1 MQIEQ
6 LYCHKGIGCEAS
18 EELLAPGFL
27 PHKEDIYGVSKLSN
41 NFFCRK
47 DGELEAR
54 AALNVADPSA
64 TGYPIYGIWALSTS
78 CFILSNSKIYHK
90 LFASGSFSEK
100 HTMTYGQYL
109 TSGYYKKFL
118 FLKNYY
124 PASGVYETV
133 LDPGSADLNAT
144 GVPGGSPWGN
154 GGSWNPSGSFFG
166 SIDWV
171 HFGYTPSAW
180 ERNAYIRFANVTIPQ
195 GATIKSAHITLTS
208 VGQGGGTTANANIYF
223 NNEDDASVPTDTASA
238 NAKAVTAA
246 VAWNNIEDFGADGT
260 KHDTPELKTILQT
273 VINRAGWKSGNA
285 LMVLIKN
292 NGSTLGATRY
302 FYGSYNDDA
311 SPPTYITYRPV
322 LTVTWD
328 ETITYSYAETNNL
341 MLDASGNAYFPIIS
355 APGSSPSGA
364 AGAGGNP
371 NGTYKLYVSYLITYP
386 NGMKYETG
394 LCNGS
399 SDVTVT
405 SQKISWSNI
414 PKAVVAAIAATGST
428 PPTIHRKLYR
438 GPGSG
443 GTLADIYYVATITD
457 NTTETYTD
465 DLSDS
470 SLIANG
476 VCDVKNFR
484 PMGYGHIFAFHYGRY
499 YEADYQYP
507 WRLNYS
513 EAAYGHT
520 GADNET
526 IIPIATK
533 ATNWNDIRPVAMGSL
548 ESITALVSWGTTL
561 YIGYSRGWI
570 KKAGEDPTT
579 WSMKKTSA
587 TIGPEHPEWV
597 CLMEKPFGIVFISR
611 DDAGYPGLY
620 VFDGDNAV
628 RVGSPQIDGIMRDLS
643 LTDQTRLRRAG
654 SMLLISGVGTGYSL
668 MLDLSR
674 YPEIRVANFQGY
686 DDTTYGEFSCVE
698 AVKPHAAKENSGKI
712 FGTASGYVLADP
724 GIFTSSTEEQS
735 TGMTLYFPRRNGGEQ
750 RLANMT
756 KVLKKLRYNIF
767 PGKYSAGGGS
777 YPYSEAR
784 IAVYLDGD
792 TTTVKWG
799 QSGIAYWSVTT
810 EGKGEIPFPP
820 NTRCKTYRIV
830 VTFVSDPGE
839 SVGYTYMPKVY
850 MPWDVLFDIV
860 ED

>member
-6 LYCHKGIGCEAS
+6 LYLHKGIVCEAS

-124 PASGVYETV
+124 PQNGVYATV
-133 LDPGSADLNAT
+133 LVPGSVSVASSSDGWFDA
-144 GVPGGSPWGN
+144 GY
-154 GGSWNPSGSFFG
+154 WNPSGSFFPGGAYFSFGQDNWGIIRHAFIRFPAVAIPKG
-166 SIDWV
+166 SII
-171 HFGYTPSAW
+171 
-180 ERNAYIRFANVTIPQ
+180 N
-195 GATIKSAHITLTS
+195 SAHITLYAYMDIS
-208 VGQGGGTTANANIYF
+208 VGSNVNAKVYF
-223 NNEDDASVPTDTASA
+223 NNVDNATAPTNTSEA
-238 NAKAVTAA
+238 NALALTSAVVWHNVESWGEENSAH
-246 VAWNNIEDFGADGT
+246 N
-260 KHDTPELKTILQT
+260 TPELKTILQEI
-273 VINRAGWKSGNA
+273 VNRSGWSSGNA
-285 LMVLIKN
+285 VMAVIKDDGSSFN
-292 NGSTLGATRY
+292 NIRFSGGADTTGS
-302 FYGSYNDDA
+302 
-311 SPPTYITYRPV
+311 YRPV
-322 LTVTWD
+322 LVVSFD
-328 ETITYSYAETNNL
+328 ETVVYSYAETNNL

-620 VFDGDNAV
+620 VFVGDTAV
-628 RVGSPQIDGIMRDLS
+628 LVGSPQIDVIMRDLS

-810 EGKGEIPFPP
+810 EGKGEIAFPP

-830 VTFVSDPGE
+830 VSFISDPAQTI
-839 SVGYTYMPKVY
+839 GYTYMPKVF
-850 MPWDVLFDIV
+850 MPWDMCFDVV
-860 ED
+860 EE

>member
-6 LYCHKGIGCEAS
+6 LYLHKGIGCEAS

-124 PASGVYETV
+124 PQNGVYATV
-133 LDPGSADLNAT
+133 LVPGSVSVASSSDGWSDA
-144 GVPGGSPWGN
+144 GY
-154 GGSWNPSGSFFG
+154 WNPSGSFFPGGAYFCFGQDNWGIIRHAFIRFPAVAIPKG
-166 SIDWV
+166 SII
-171 HFGYTPSAW
+171 
-180 ERNAYIRFANVTIPQ
+180 N
-195 GATIKSAHITLTS
+195 SAHITLYAYMDIS
-208 VGQGGGTTANANIYF
+208 VGSNVNAKVYF
-223 NNEDDASVPTDTASA
+223 NNVDNATAPTNTSEA
-238 NAKAVTAA
+238 NALALTSAVVWHNVESWGEENSAH
-246 VAWNNIEDFGADGT
+246 N
-260 KHDTPELKTILQT
+260 TPELKTILQEI
-273 VINRAGWKSGNA
+273 VNRSGWSSGNA
-285 LMVLIKN
+285 VMAVIKDDGSSFN
-292 NGSTLGATRY
+292 NIRFSGGADTTGS
-302 FYGSYNDDA
+302 
-311 SPPTYITYRPV
+311 YRPV
-322 LTVTWD
+322 LVVSFD
-328 ETITYSYAETNNL
+328 ETVVYSYAETNNL

>member
-6 LYCHKGIGCEAS
+6 LYLHKGIGCEAS

-124 PASGVYETV
+124 PQNGVYATV
-133 LDPGSADLNAT
+133 L
-144 GVPGGSPWGN
+144 VPGYVSVASSSDGWFDAGY
-154 GGSWNPSGSFFG
+154 WNPSGSFFPGGAYFSFGQDNWGIIRHAFIRFPAVAIPKG
-166 SIDWV
+166 SII
-171 HFGYTPSAW
+171 
-180 ERNAYIRFANVTIPQ
+180 N
-195 GATIKSAHITLTS
+195 SAHITLYAYMDIS
-208 VGQGGGTTANANIYF
+208 VGSNVNAKVYF
-223 NNEDDASVPTDTASA
+223 NNVDNATAPTNTSEA
-238 NAKAVTAA
+238 NALALTSA
-246 VAWNNIEDFGADGT
+246 VAWHNVESWGEENSA
-260 KHDTPELKTILQT
+260 HNTPELKTILQEI
-273 VINRAGWKSGNA
+273 VNRSGWSSGNA
-285 LMVLIKN
+285 VMAVIKDDGSSFN
-292 NGSTLGATRY
+292 NIRFSGGADTTGS
-302 FYGSYNDDA
+302 
-311 SPPTYITYRPV
+311 YRPV
-322 LTVTWD
+322 LVVSFD
-328 ETITYSYAETNNL
+328 ETVVYSYAETNNL

>member
-6 LYCHKGIGCEAS
+6 LYLHKGIGCEAS

-124 PASGVYETV
+124 PQNGVYATV
-133 LDPGSADLNAT
+133 LVPGSVSVASSSDGWFDA
-144 GVPGGSPWGN
+144 GY
-154 GGSWNPSGSFFG
+154 WNPSGSFFPGGAYFSFGQDNWGIIRHAFIRFPAVAIPKG
-166 SIDWV
+166 SII
-171 HFGYTPSAW
+171 
-180 ERNAYIRFANVTIPQ
+180 N
-195 GATIKSAHITLTS
+195 SAHITLYAYMDIS
-208 VGQGGGTTANANIYF
+208 VGSNVNAKVYF
-223 NNEDDASVPTDTASA
+223 NNVDNATAPTNTSEA
-238 NAKAVTAA
+238 NALALTSA
-246 VAWNNIEDFGADGT
+246 VAWHNVESWGEENSA
-260 KHDTPELKTILQT
+260 HNTPELKTILQEI
-273 VINRAGWKSGNA
+273 VNRSGWSSGNA
-285 LMVLIKN
+285 VMAVIKDDGSSFN
-292 NGSTLGATRY
+292 NSRFSGGADTTGS
-302 FYGSYNDDA
+302 
-311 SPPTYITYRPV
+311 YRPV
-322 LTVTWD
+322 LVVSFD
-328 ETITYSYAETNNL
+328 ETVVYSYAETNNL

>member
-27 PHKEDIYGVSKLSN
+27 PYYTDDRTANKTSQNWFCEQDGILELRQKLGNAQST
-41 NFFCRK
+41 
-47 DGELEAR
+47 
-54 AALNVADPSA
+54 ALTSW
-64 TGYPIYGIWALSTS
+64 IYGIWSFSTCVWAFS
-78 CFILSNSKIYHK
+78 GGHLYYR
-90 LFASGSFSEK
+90 LLASGTFSDKE
-100 HTMTYGQYL
+100 TMTYGEYL
-109 TSGYYKKFL
+109 TAGYYKKFL
-118 FLKNYY
+118 FLKCPSTSARNHLMVDNAGNVYY
-124 PASGVYETV
+124 SVIQAPAPACSGSGSGSGSLSGV
-133 LDPGSADLNAT
+133 
-144 GVPGGSPWGN
+144 
-154 GGSWNPSGSFFG
+154 
-166 SIDWV
+166 
-171 HFGYTPSAW
+171 
-180 ERNAYIRFANVTIPQ
+180 
-195 GATIKSAHITLTS
+195 
-208 VGQGGGTTANANIYF
+208 
-223 NNEDDASVPTDTASA
+223 
-238 NAKAVTAA
+238 
-246 VAWNNIEDFGADGT
+246 
-260 KHDTPELKTILQT
+260 
-273 VINRAGWKSGNA
+273 
-285 LMVLIKN
+285 
-292 NGSTLGATRY
+292 
-302 FYGSYNDDA
+302 
-311 SPPTYITYRPV
+311 
-322 LTVTWD
+322 
-328 ETITYSYAETNNL
+328 
-341 MLDASGNAYFPIIS
+341 
-355 APGSSPSGA
+355 
-364 AGAGGNP
+364 
-371 NGTYKLYVSYLITYP
+371 YKLYVSYLITYP

-394 LCNGS
+394 LS
-399 SDVTVT
+399 AASADVTLSSHASLNWT
-405 SQKISWSNI
+405 NI
-414 PKAVVAAIAATGST
+414 PTATTSGTWTTALLNSST
-428 PPTIHRKLYR
+428 ATVPTVHRKLYR
-438 GPGSG
+438 GPGTG
-443 GTLADIYYVATITD
+443 GTLSDIYYVATIAD
-457 NTTETYTD
+457 NSTTTYTD
-465 DLSDS
+465 TATDAT
-470 SLIANG
+470 LIANG

>member
-124 PASGVYETV
+124 PQNGVYATV
-133 LDPGSADLNAT
+133 LVPGSVSVASSSDGRFDA
-144 GVPGGSPWGN
+144 GH
-154 GGSWNPSGSFFG
+154 WNPSGSFFFGGHYFSFGQSIWGDILHAFIRFPAVAIPKG
-166 SIDWV
+166 SII
-171 HFGYTPSAW
+171 
-180 ERNAYIRFANVTIPQ
+180 N
-195 GATIKSAHITLTS
+195 SAHITLYAYMDIS
-208 VGQGGGTTANANIYF
+208 VGSNVNAKVYF
-223 NNEDDASVPTDTASA
+223 NNVDNATAPTNTSEA
-238 NAKAVTAA
+238 NALALTSAVVWHNVESWGEENSAH
-246 VAWNNIEDFGADGT
+246 N
-260 KHDTPELKTILQT
+260 TPELKTILQEI
-273 VINRAGWKSGNA
+273 VNRSGWSSGNA
-285 LMVLIKN
+285 VMAVIKDDGSSFN
-292 NGSTLGATRY
+292 NVRVSGGADTTGS
-302 FYGSYNDDA
+302 
-311 SPPTYITYRPV
+311 YRPV
-322 LTVTWD
+322 LVVSFD
-328 ETITYSYAETNNL
+328 ETVVYSYAETNNL

>member
-6 LYCHKGIGCEAS
+6 LYLHKGIGCEAS

-124 PASGVYETV
+124 PQNGVYATV
-133 LDPGSADLNAT
+133 LVPGSVSVASSSD
-144 GVPGGSPWGN
+144 GSFDAGH
-154 GGSWNPSGSFFG
+154 WNPSGSFFPGGAHFCFGQDNWGLIRHAFIRFPAVAIPKG
-166 SIDWV
+166 SII
-171 HFGYTPSAW
+171 
-180 ERNAYIRFANVTIPQ
+180 N
-195 GATIKSAHITLTS
+195 SAHITLYAYMDIS
-208 VGQGGGTTANANIYF
+208 VGSNVNAKVYF
-223 NNEDDASVPTDTASA
+223 NNVDNATAPTNTSEA
-238 NAKAVTAA
+238 NALALTSAVVWHNVESWGEENSAH
-246 VAWNNIEDFGADGT
+246 N
-260 KHDTPELKTILQT
+260 TPELKTILQEI
-273 VINRAGWKSGNA
+273 VNRSGWSSGNA
-285 LMVLIKN
+285 VMAVIKDDGSSFN
-292 NGSTLGATRY
+292 NIRFSGGADTTGS
-302 FYGSYNDDA
+302 
-311 SPPTYITYRPV
+311 YRPV
-322 LTVTWD
+322 LVVSFD
-328 ETITYSYAETNNL
+328 ETVVYSYAETNNL